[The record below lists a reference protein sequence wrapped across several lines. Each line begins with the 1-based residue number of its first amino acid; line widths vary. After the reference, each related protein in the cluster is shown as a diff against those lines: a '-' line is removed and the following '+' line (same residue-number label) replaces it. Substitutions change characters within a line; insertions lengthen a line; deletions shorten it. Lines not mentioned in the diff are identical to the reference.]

1 LLSRFPPSGS
11 QWRMADR
18 KLRLKLLEG
27 SRNRPL
33 PFTQKAL
40 A

>member
-1 LLSRFPPSGS
+1 
-11 QWRMADR
+11 MADR